1 MAAPAQGYQS
11 RNTASIADT
20 IRRGGEIQADTTAR
34 RGAIAGQMW
43 QRAGDAVG
51 GFLSDLGQE
60 NWKGPERQRALE
72 AQQRR
77 DQVDLDRAKADLETQ
92 KAKNAAVA
100 KETGIQTQIGVYRSR
115 AMKQN
120 ADGTWALDM
129 SNLRQ
134 QMEANGLGDRMDEI
148 EHNYNLLQKDTQAL
162 DLLKKQRAELE
173 DQAFAKMGR
182 MVLATGA
189 TPESFAAA
197 VAHATKNGLL
207 TDEQVQPFI
216 DAAEKDP
223 AAITRIAQGL
233 ASLGGD
239 MPTQPKR
246 PEAGSFAD
254 LVSRK
259 EAELKRPLT
268 TQEALVLRRSYEAT
282 GWKPDKPTSGGREGL
297 SPENIAASKR
307 WKAGQLATLE
317 SNARSDLKTAVDR
330 YQTMLQDARDPENAA
345 DPVVQKARA
354 FIDGAKRDIYGRLET
369 AKQRVYVEFDDMIGA
384 SGGGGGTP
392 TPVPAPAPGASGGSF
407 RSTYE
412 SPGVAAM
419 KPAPSKYQGRVIT
432 RAAVESLARKY
443 GISYEEAKSRAE
455 QQLGVT
461 VR

>member
-60 NWKGPERQRALE
+60 HWKGPERQRALE
-72 AQQRR
+72 AQQQR
-77 DQVDLDRAKADLETQ
+77 DKVDLERAQADLAAQT
-92 KAKNAAVA
+92 AKNEAVA
-100 KETGIQTQIGVYRSR
+100 KETGIQAQIGVYRSR
-115 AMKQN
+115 AMRQN

-134 QMEANGLGDRMDEI
+134 QMEQNGLGDRMDEI
-148 EHNYNLLQKDTQAL
+148 EHNYILLQKDTQAL
-162 DLLKKQRAELE
+162 DLLKKQRAQLE

-189 TPESFAAA
+189 TPQAFAAA

-207 TDEQVQPFI
+207 TDDQVQPFI
-216 DAAEKDP
+216 DAADKDP
-223 AAITRIAQGL
+223 EAISRIAQGL

-239 MPTQPKR
+239 MPATPKR

-268 TQEALVLRRSYEAT
+268 TQEALTLRRSYEAT
-282 GWKPDKPTSGGREGL
+282 GWKPERATSSTPDTL
-297 SPENIAASKR
+297 SPESIATSKR
-307 WKAGQLATLE
+307 WKSSELSKREEKKDAELAKAVEEYQAILYRT
-317 SNARSDLKTAVDR
+317 KTPN
-330 YQTMLQDARDPENAA
+330 DPT
-345 DPVVQKARA
+345 DPVVIEARQ
-354 FIDGAKRDIYGRLET
+354 FIDGAKKDIYDRLERDK
-369 AKQRVYVEFDDMIGA
+369 KQILDQFDDMVGA
-384 SGGGGGTP
+384 SRRGGGP
-392 TPVPAPAPGASGGSF
+392 QTPVPAPQPDPEGATF
-407 RSTYE
+407 RSSYT
-412 SPGVAAM
+412 SPTVEAM
-419 KPAPSKYQGRVIT
+419 RPAPSKYQGRVIP
-432 RAAVESLARKY
+432 RSVVESLARKNQ
-443 GISYEEAKSRAE
+443 ISYEEAKALAE